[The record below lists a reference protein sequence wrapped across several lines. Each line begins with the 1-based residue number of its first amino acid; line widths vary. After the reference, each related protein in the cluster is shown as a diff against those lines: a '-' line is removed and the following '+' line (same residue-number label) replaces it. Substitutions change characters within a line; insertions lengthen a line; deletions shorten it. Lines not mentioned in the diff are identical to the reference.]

1 MSQEEGKR
9 EIVFQMTMSAARQML
24 EKGLI
29 SEDEYKQFDTKMQQ
43 KYRPIFGTLF
53 SNIDLIQCGYYGN
66 MSLRKEVV
74 SCQES
79 DKSRRV

>member
-1 MSQEEGKR
+1 MTKDQGRK
-9 EIVFQMTMSAARQML
+9 EIIYQMTMSAARQML

-53 SNIDLIQCGYYGN
+53 SNIDLQ
-66 MSLRKEVV
+66 
-74 SCQES
+74 
-79 DKSRRV
+79 

>member
-29 SEDEYKQFDTKMQQ
+29 TDEQYQKYDTKMRQ
-43 KYRPIFGTLF
+43 KYAPIIGTLW
-53 SNIDLIQCGYYGN
+53 SEIDL
-66 MSLRKEVV
+66 L
-74 SCQES
+74 
-79 DKSRRV
+79 

>member
-1 MSQEEGKR
+1 MMSQEEGKC

-43 KYRPIFGTLF
+43 KYRPIFGTLC
-53 SNIDLIQCGYYGN
+53 SNIDL
-66 MSLRKEVV
+66 L
-74 SCQES
+74 
-79 DKSRRV
+79 

>member
-74 SCQES
+74 SCQKS
-79 DKSRRV
+79 DNSRRV

>member
-43 KYRPIFGTLF
+43 KYRPIFSTLF
-53 SNIDLIQCGYYGN
+53 SNIDLI
-66 MSLRKEVV
+66 
-74 SCQES
+74 
-79 DKSRRV
+79 